1 MRLILAIKELWE
13 LHQSRS
19 RLNKT
24 LNAAKADKSD
34 LLTNL
39 RTDLCLLPSL
49 QAELDRLASLQ
60 TERASSMI
68 VRAES
73 ISCEQILR

>member
-24 LNAAKADKSD
+24 LNAAKVDKSD

-39 RTDLCLLPSL
+39 RTDLRLLPSL